1 MKYIN
6 KRTGAILDSPSKI
19 YGGQWIEYDK
29 IEDVKQSP
37 KEIIED
43 NEETKEDVNKEST
56 DLTKEEVMN
65 ELDALGI
72 EYDKKSKKEDLIKL
86 MMGE

>member
-1 MKYIN
+1 MRYFN
-6 KRTGAILDSPSKI
+6 KKTGAILDSPSKI

-29 IEDVKQSP
+29 KDDAQEAPIEKVEVKKP
-37 KEIIED
+37 V
-43 NEETKEDVNKEST
+43 EENST

-72 EYDKKSKKEDLIKL
+72 DYDKKAEKEDLMKL

>member
-6 KRTGAILDSPSKI
+6 TKTGAIIDSPCLISGGDWVE
-19 YGGQWIEYDK
+19 YGKQKPKKEVIE
-29 IEDVKQSP
+29 EVK
-37 KEIIED
+37 KTV
-43 NEETKEDVNKEST
+43 EEPST
-56 DLTKEEVMN
+56 DLTKEEVIN

-72 EYDKKSKKEDLIKL
+72 EYSKKAKKEDLIKL

>member
-1 MKYIN
+1 MRYFN
-6 KRTGAILDSPSKI
+6 KKTGAILDSPSKI
-19 YGGQWIEYDK
+19 HGGQWIEYDK
-29 IEDVKQSP
+29 KDDAQEAPTEKVEVKKP
-37 KEIIED
+37 V
-43 NEETKEDVNKEST
+43 EESST

-72 EYDKKSKKEDLIKL
+72 DYDEKAKKEDLMKL